1 VTLLDTLETYLDAVP
16 RAHADVEDVGPF
28 SLFVARRGWPY
39 YARPRL
45 GGRGTVTAADVE
57 ALIDAQDSLGLP
69 RKIEWVHE
77 TTPELSAAASAAG
90 LIVEHH
96 ALLVLDGDPMVRTT
110 QAVLKRMKAD
120 DPDLLGVQAAIAV
133 GFANP
138 GTGIG
143 ASSLEARDAAVAS
156 LGHAGHMAAQ
166 IASGRTVMVGAIND
180 VAGPVGGGSY
190 NPCAGVAE
198 IVGVGVLPAYRRR
211 GIAGA
216 LTSFLARHALD
227 ADCRTVFC
235 SADDDDVARVY
246 AASGFRRV
254 GTACAADFPNT

>member
-1 VTLLDTLETYLDAVP
+1 MTLLDTLETYLDAVP

-28 SLFVARRGWPY
+28 SLFVARSGWPY

-45 GGRGTVTAADVE
+45 GGRGAVTAADVE
-57 ALIDAQDSLGLP
+57 ALIETQESLAVP

-77 TTPELSAAASAAG
+77 TAPELSEAASAAG
-90 LIVEHH
+90 LAVEEH
-96 ALLVLDGDPMVRTT
+96 ALMVLDGDPVARTT
-110 QAVLKRMKAD
+110 QGVLRRMAAD
-120 DPDLLGVQAAIAV
+120 DPDFLGVQAAIEV

-138 GTGIG
+138 GTGAG
-143 ASSLEARDAAVAS
+143 APSTAARDAAVAG
-156 LGHAGHMAAQ
+156 LRYADHMAEQ
-166 IASGRTVMVGAIND
+166 VASGRTVMVGAVDD
-180 VAGPVGGGSY
+180 VVGPVGGGSY
-190 NPCAGVAE
+190 NPCGGVAE

-227 ADCRTVFC
+227 AGCRVVFC

-246 AASGFRRV
+246 AASGFRRI
-254 GTACAADFPNT
+254 GTACAAEAP

>member
-1 VTLLDTLETYLDAVP
+1 MTLLDTLEAYLDAVP
-16 RAHADVEDVGPF
+16 RAHTDVEDIGPF

-45 GGRGTVTAADVE
+45 GTGGAVTAADVE
-57 ALIDAQDSLGLP
+57 ALIDAQVSLGVP

-77 TTPELSAAASAAG
+77 TTPQLLAAASAVG
-90 LIVEHH
+90 LTVEQHP
-96 ALLVLDGDPMVRTT
+96 LLVLDGEPVVRAT
-110 QAVLKRMKAD
+110 QAVLRRMKTD

-138 GTGIG
+138 GTGVG
-143 ASSLEARDAAVAS
+143 APSIEARDAAVAG
-156 LGHAGHMAAQ
+156 LGHAAHMAGE
-166 IASGRTVMVGAIND
+166 IASGRTVMVGAID
-180 VAGPVGGGSY
+180 EVAGPVGGGSH
-190 NPCAGVAE
+190 NPCGGVAE

-216 LTSFLARHALD
+216 LTSTLARQALD
-227 ADCRTVFC
+227 TGCRAVFC

-254 GTACAADFPNT
+254 GTACAAEAP

>member
-1 VTLLDTLETYLDAVP
+1 MTLLGTLETYLDAVP
-16 RAHADVEDVGPF
+16 RAHTDVEDIGPF
-28 SLFVARRGWPY
+28 CLFVASRGWPY

-45 GGRGTVTAADVE
+45 GGRGVISAADVE
-57 ALIDAQDSLGLP
+57 ALIDAQDSFGVP

-77 TTPELSAAASAAG
+77 TTPELSAAASAVG
-90 LIVEHH
+90 LTVEQH
-96 ALLVLDGDPMVRTT
+96 ALLVLDGDPVVRTT
-110 QAVLKRMKAD
+110 HAVLSRMKAD
-120 DPDLLGVQAAIAV
+120 DPDLFGVQAAIAV

-138 GTGIG
+138 GTGVG
-143 ASSLEARDAAVAS
+143 APSIEARDAAVAG
-156 LGHAGHMAAQ
+156 LGHADHMAEQ
-166 IASGRTVMVGAIND
+166 IASGRTVMVGAIDD

-190 NPCAGVAE
+190 NPWGGVAE

-227 ADCRTVFC
+227 AGCRTVFC

-246 AASGFRRV
+246 AESGFRRV
-254 GTACAADFPNT
+254 GTACAAASR

>member
-1 VTLLDTLETYLDAVP
+1 MTLLDTLEAYLDAVP
-16 RAHADVEDVGPF
+16 RACADVEDIGHF

-45 GGRGTVTAADVE
+45 DIGGGTVSAADVE
-57 ALIDAQDSLGLP
+57 ALIDAQVSLGVP

-77 TTPELSAAASAAG
+77 TTPQLLAAASAVG
-90 LIVEHH
+90 LTVEQHP
-96 ALLVLDGDPMVRTT
+96 LLVLDGDPVGRAT
-110 QAVLKRMKAD
+110 QAVLRRMKAD

-138 GTGIG
+138 GTGVG
-143 ASSLEARDAAVAS
+143 ASSIEARDAAVAG
-156 LGHAGHMAAQ
+156 LDHADHMAEQ
-166 IASGRTVMVGAIND
+166 IASGRTVMVGAID
-180 VAGPVGGGSY
+180 DLAGPVGGGSY

-216 LTSFLARHALD
+216 LTSILARQALD
-227 ADCRTVFC
+227 TGCGTVFC

-254 GTACAADFPNT
+254 GTACAAEAP